1 MMGEYNR
8 DVSIRKA
15 SRKRRLA
22 DQIYRSW
29 YDDGWH
35 YYNNLHQYS
44 KNKIHCSC
52 PMCSTKTKNKGK
64 RKKGN
69 YHRARNYKRMDVRR
83 LIDMDQ
89 DLEETSGIR
98 TKRRVVEWI

>member
-1 MMGEYNR
+1 MMGQYNR

-15 SRKRRLA
+15 LRKRRISRY
-22 DQIYRSW
+22 DYCYRVEEKDY
-29 YDDGWH
+29 YD
-35 YYNNLHQYS
+35 NLHQYS

>member
-15 SRKRRLA
+15 LRKRRLA
-22 DQIYRSW
+22 DRIYRCW
-29 YDDGWH
+29 HDDGWH

>member
-1 MMGEYNR
+1 
-8 DVSIRKA
+8 
-15 SRKRRLA
+15 
-22 DQIYRSW
+22 
-29 YDDGWH
+29 
-35 YYNNLHQYS
+35 
-44 KNKIHCSC
+44 
-52 PMCSTKTKNKGK
+52 MCSTKTKNKGK